1 MIDASAGYLKDGN
14 KNRLRARDIH
24 KIVDVF
30 TKQIEIPKYARMV
43 PFAEIEKNE
52 FNLNI
57 PRYIDSQEAEDIQ
70 DIEGHLRGGIPAAD
84 VDALQRY
91 WDVCPQ
97 LRKALFKKN
106 RPGYLDLAA
115 DKQSIKSTIYEHSE
129 FVAFTDS
136 MNALFAD
143 WRQRT
148 VKMLKGLT
156 VGCHP
161 KQVIKDLSENLL
173 AHYCDNGSDK
183 IRRQSRRKF

>member
-1 MIDASAGYLKDGN
+1 MAIAF
-14 KNRLRARDIH
+14 
-24 KIVDVF
+24 IVQF
-30 TKQIEIPKYARMV
+30 FET
-43 PFAEIEKNE
+43 
-52 FNLNI
+52 
-57 PRYIDSQEAEDIQ
+57 
-70 DIEGHLRGGIPAAD
+70 LRGKLQLHCHTHNLSDDFCLVSKTAIPTRE
-84 VDALQRY
+84 QY
-91 WDVCPQ
+91 TE
-97 LRKALFKKN
+97 
-106 RPGYLDLAA
+106 
-115 DKQSIKSTIYEHSE
+115 SIKSTIYEHSE